1 MVHIGGRNYLGRAYI
16 SRARHP
22 GHPSESGRNRRS
34 WSASSETLRD
44 PPETEREQEKTV
56 RTEKMIQQEKEGDN
70 LKEIRRRRREK
81 ARR

>member
-1 MVHIGGRNYLGRAYI
+1 
-16 SRARHP
+16 
-22 GHPSESGRNRRS
+22 
-34 WSASSETLRD
+34 
-44 PPETEREQEKTV
+44 V